1 MLSSLRRLLGHEP
14 AKPEVT
20 PRLAVAQLLLE
31 MARADFAQDAAEI
44 ATIRD
49 LLSRAYSLSTEE
61 IDGLLAQAGERV
73 ARSISLYDA
82 VNVVNAALGHDERRE
97 LLKMLWLVA
106 YADGKL
112 DKYEEALLRKLADL
126 LFVSHS
132 DFIREKLTVIGK
144 HGPG

>member
-1 MLSSLRRLLGHEP
+1 MLSSLRRLLGREP
-14 AKPEVT
+14 AKPEIT

-49 LLSRAYSLSTEE
+49 LLSRAYSLSAEE
-61 IDGLLAQAGERV
+61 IDALLAQAGERV

-82 VNVVNAALGHDERRE
+82 VNVVNEALGHDERRE
-97 LLKMLWLVA
+97 LLAMLWRVA

-126 LFVSHS
+126 LFVSHA
-132 DFIREKLTVIGK
+132 DFIREKLAVIG
-144 HGPG
+144 GSS